1 MSTNPHRL
9 ACGHCGVAP
18 ASVTALGSLLRFP
31 GGVVWRRTR
40 ADDRDV
46 VERYVCADCGR
57 EVERIGRIAWLRGQ
71 ADIARE
77 ACGFPPRAL

>member
-1 MSTNPHRL
+1 MPVGDVSTNPHRL

-18 ASVTALGSLLRFP
+18 ASVTALGSLMRFP

-46 VERYVCADCGR
+46 VERYVCEDCGR
-57 EVERIGRIAWLRGQ
+57 EVERIGRTARGHH
-71 ADIARE
+71 E
-77 ACGFPPRAL
+77 AP